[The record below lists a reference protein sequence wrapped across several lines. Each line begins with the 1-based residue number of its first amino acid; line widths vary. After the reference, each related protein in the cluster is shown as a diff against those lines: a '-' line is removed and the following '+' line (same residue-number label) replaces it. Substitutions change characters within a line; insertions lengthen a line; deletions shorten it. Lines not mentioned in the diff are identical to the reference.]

1 MNKLSEFLPFLIMIV
16 VGIISVVRKT
26 KRQPAEESA
35 LPEEVFPTHPPLIF
49 DNSIPEKKIV
59 TPVAPRISVP
69 EKKQQVMYEQ
79 PVEIQDSDESEGFSI
94 DLSDPEEVKRA
105 IIYSEI
111 FNKKD
116 F

>member
-1 MNKLSEFLPFLIMIV
+1 MDKLSQFLPFLIMIA
-16 VGIISVVRKT
+16 VGIISVARKT
-26 KRQPAEESA
+26 KKQQAKESSF
-35 LPEEVFPTHPPLIF
+35 PGEVFPTHPPLIF

-69 EKKQQVMYEQ
+69 EKKQQIIYEQ
-79 PVEIQDSDESEGFSI
+79 PVEIQNSIESEGFSI
-94 DLSDPEEVKRA
+94 DFSDPEEVKRA